1 MAAGVNRKLQ
11 SILRGCSSAV
21 PDHPLVSVRNG
32 VAILSNKIE
41 LPLSDTK
48 TVEDS
53 VATLRE
59 AKSTGTALLLFSAMR
74 KYQRNEV
81 RRAGAA

>member
-1 MAAGVNRKLQ
+1 MAHDPPVL
-11 SILRGCSSAV
+11 
-21 PDHPLVSVRNG
+21 VRNG

-41 LPLSDTK
+41 LPLADAK
-48 TVEDS
+48 AVGEA

-74 KYQRNEV
+74 KFQRSEV